1 MRKNNVYI
9 TNIPLEDAL
18 KTYLTAIANPVN
30 TEIVPTHHAAFR
42 KTSQAIFAK
51 RSSPN
56 GHCAA
61 MDGIA
66 VLAENT
72 HGINERNPKRLN
84 PGTDFEYVNTG
95 NLMPKGKDAVIMI
108 EDIAPQDDGTVEII
122 EAAYS
127 WQHVRQ
133 VGEDIIAGEMILP
146 GMHQIRPLDLGA
158 LLSGGIGEVP
168 VLKRLK
174 VGILPTGNEIVQ
186 SINEL
191 EKGKIIDS
199 NSRVIEG
206 LLLELGCEPTVYPTA
221 FDDKAILTEAI
232 RKGISENDF
241 FITIAGSSAG
251 SKDFTVHIIEELGEV
266 VIHGVAIKPGKPTIL
281 GKIDGKGIVGLPGYP
296 VSAFFAFEKFVKP
309 LIESWYKMPKSHH
322 QVKAKLTQRI
332 VSSVKNEELVRV
344 TVGKVGSEWIAT
356 PLNRGAGATM
366 SLVRADGILTIPRLS
381 EGIESGETV
390 TIELM
395 KHLEDIENRLVVIGS
410 HDLIID
416 IIADEMPLSSAHV
429 GSFGGLMAMR
439 KKECHIAPIHLID
452 ENTGI
457 YNISSVQKMFPGGD
471 MSLIKGVKRLQGLMV
486 KKGNPKGIVEF
497 EDLTREDIVFVNRQR
512 GAGTRQLLDFEL
524 KKRGIASDDIN
535 GYHREMTTH
544 MAVAVAV
551 LSEGTD
557 VGLGIYAAA
566 ETMGLDFIPVGYES
580 YDFLVPNDEVDDPRI
595 KHFIEVLQSE
605 PFHIKLKEIGG
616 YILEQ
621 SGDII
626 QIGAQDD

>member
-9 TNIPLEDAL
+9 TNIPLENAL
-18 KTYLTAIANPVN
+18 ETYLSAISNPV
-30 TEIVPTHHAAFR
+30 TSEMVGTQGAVFR
-42 KTSQAIFAK
+42 KTSKAIFAK

-56 GHCAA
+56 DNCAA

-66 VLAENT
+66 VIAEQT
-72 HGINERNPKRLN
+72 HGATERNPLTLK
-84 PGTDFEYVNTG
+84 PGVDFEYVNTG

-108 EDIAPQDDGTVEII
+108 EDIAPQDDGSVEII

-133 VGEDIIAGEMILP
+133 VGEDIISGEMILP
-146 GMHQIRPLDLGA
+146 GMHKIRPLDLGA

-168 VLKRLK
+168 VLKKLK

-186 SINEL
+186 SIKLL

-221 FDDKAILTEAI
+221 LDDKAVLTEAI
-232 RKGISENDF
+232 QKGIEENDF

-281 GKIDGKGIVGLPGYP
+281 GKIDGKGIIGLPGYP

-309 LIESWYKMPKSHH
+309 LIETWYRLPKSHSK
-322 QVKAKLTQRI
+322 VEATLTQRI
-332 VSSVKNEELVRV
+332 VSSVKNEELIRV
-344 TVGKVGSEWIAT
+344 TLGKVDGRWIAT

-381 EGIESGETV
+381 EGIESGDTV

-395 KHLEDIENRLVVIGS
+395 KHLEDIEQRLVVIGS
-410 HDLIID
+410 HDILID

-452 ENTGI
+452 EITGI
-457 YNISSVQKMFPGGD
+457 YNISSVQKMFPTGG
-471 MSLIKGVKRLQGLMV
+471 MSLIKGASRLQGLMV
-486 KKGNPKGIVEF
+486 KKGNPKGINEF
-497 EDLTREDIVFVNRQR
+497 ADLTREDIVFVNRQR

-524 KKRGIASDDIN
+524 KKRNIPTGDIEV
-535 GYHREMTTH
+535 YHREMTTH

-557 VGLGIYAAA
+557 VGLGIYSAA

-580 YDFLVPNDEVDDPRI
+580 YDFLVRNESLEEPGV

-605 PFHIKLKEIGG
+605 EFRNKLREIGG
-616 YILEQ
+616 YISEQ

>member
-30 TEIVPTHHAAFR
+30 TEIVPTHHAVFR
-42 KTSQAIFAK
+42 KTSQAVFAK

-56 GHCAA
+56 DHCAA

-66 VLAENT
+66 VIAEHT
-72 HGINERNPKRLN
+72 HGATERNPLTLKL
-84 PGTDFEYVNTG
+84 GVDFETINTG

-108 EDIAPQDDGTVEII
+108 EDIAPQGEGTVEII

-146 GMHQIRPLDLGA
+146 GMHRIRPLDLGA
-158 LLSGGIGEVP
+158 LFNGGIGEVR
-168 VLKRLK
+168 VLKKLK

-206 LLLELGCEPTVYPTA
+206 LLLELGCEPTVYPVA
-221 FDDKAILTEAI
+221 IDDKEILTEAI
-232 RKGISENDF
+232 RKGIGENDF

-266 VIHGVAIKPGKPTIL
+266 VVHGVAIKPGKPTIL
-281 GKIDGKGIVGLPGYP
+281 GKIDEKGIVGLPGYP

-309 LIESWYKMPKSHH
+309 LIESWYKMPRSNH
-322 QVKAKLTQRI
+322 QVNAKLTQRI

-344 TVGKVGSEWIAT
+344 TLGKVGSEWIVT

-457 YNISSVQKMFPGGD
+457 YNISSVQKMFPQGG
-471 MSLIKGVKRLQGLMV
+471 MSLIRGVKRLQGLMV
-486 KKGNPKGIVEF
+486 KKGNPKGIAEF
-497 EDLTREDIVFVNRQR
+497 EDLTREDVVFVNRQR

-524 KKRGIASDDIN
+524 KKRNIPTEDIE

-566 ETMGLDFIPVGYES
+566 ETLGLDFIPIGYES
-580 YDFLVPNDEVDDPRI
+580 YDFLVPNDEVEDPRI

-605 PFHIKLKEIGG
+605 PFRNKLREIGG
-616 YILEQ
+616 YISEQ

>member
-9 TNIPLEDAL
+9 TNIPLENAL
-18 KTYLTAIANPVN
+18 ETYLTAISNPVTSEVIN
-30 TEIVPTHHAAFR
+30 THDAVFR
-42 KTSQAIFAK
+42 KTSKAIFAK

-56 GHCAA
+56 DHCAA

-66 VLAENT
+66 VVAEHT
-72 HGINERNPKRLN
+72 HGATERNPLTLK
-84 PGTDFEYVNTG
+84 PGVDFEYVNTG

-108 EDIAPQDDGTVEII
+108 EDIVPQDDGSVEII

-133 VGEDIIAGEMILP
+133 VGEDIISGEMILP

-168 VLKRLK
+168 VLRKLK

-186 SINEL
+186 SIDEL
-191 EKGKIIDS
+191 DQGKIIDS

-221 FDDKAILTEAI
+221 LDDKAVLTEAI
-232 RKGISENDF
+232 QKGINENDF

-281 GKIDGKGIVGLPGYP
+281 GKIDEKGIIGLPGYP

-309 LIESWYKMPKSHH
+309 LIETWYRLPKSHNT
-322 QVKAKLTQRI
+322 VSATLTQRI
-332 VSSVKNEELVRV
+332 VSSVKNEELIRV
-344 TVGKVGSEWIAT
+344 TLGKVDGRWIAT

-381 EGIESGETV
+381 EGIESGDTV

-395 KHLEDIENRLVVIGS
+395 KHLEDIAERLVVIGS
-410 HDLIID
+410 HDILID

-452 ENTGI
+452 EVTGI
-457 YNISSVQKMFPGGD
+457 YNISSVQKMFPSGG
-471 MSLIKGVKRLQGLMV
+471 MSLIKGASRLQGLMV
-486 KKGNPKGIVEF
+486 KKGNPKGINEF
-497 EDLTREDIVFVNRQR
+497 ADLTREDVVFINRQR

-524 KKRGIASDDIN
+524 KKRNIPTGDIE

-557 VGLGIYAAA
+557 VGLGIYSAA

-580 YDFLVPNDEVDDPRI
+580 YDFLVRNESLEEPGV
-595 KHFIEVLQSE
+595 KHFIEVLQSDE
-605 PFHIKLKEIGG
+605 FHIKLKEIGG

>member
-1 MRKNNVYI
+1 VRKNKVYI

-18 KTYLTAIANPVN
+18 KTFLATLSNPV
-30 TEIVPTHHAAFR
+30 TSEIIGTHDAVFR
-42 KTSQAIFAK
+42 KTSKAIFAK

-56 GHCAA
+56 DHCAA

-66 VLAENT
+66 VIAEHT
-72 HGINERNPKRLN
+72 HGATERNPLILK
-84 PGTDFEYVNTG
+84 PSVDFEFVNTG
-95 NLMPKGKDAVIMI
+95 NLMPEGKDAVIMI
-108 EDIAPQDDGTVEII
+108 EDIVPQEDGTVQII

-133 VGEDIIAGEMILP
+133 VGEDIISGEMILP

-168 VLKRLK
+168 VLKKLK

-186 SINEL
+186 SIEAL

-221 FDDKAILTEAI
+221 VDDKAILTDAI
-232 RKGISENDF
+232 RKGIQENDF

-281 GKIDGKGIVGLPGYP
+281 GNIEGKGIVGLPGYP

-309 LIESWYKMPKSHH
+309 LIETWYRLPKSHNT
-322 QVKAKLTQRI
+322 VNAILTQRI
-332 VSSVKNEELVRV
+332 VSSVKNEELIRV
-344 TVGKVGSEWIAT
+344 TLGKVDGRWIAT

-381 EGIESGETV
+381 EGIESGDIV
-390 TIELM
+390 SIELM
-395 KHLEDIENRLVVIGS
+395 KHLEDIEQRLVVIGS
-410 HDLIID
+410 HDILID
-416 IIADEMPLSSAHV
+416 IIADKMPLSSAHV

-439 KKECHIAPIHLID
+439 KNECHIAPIHLID
-452 ENTGI
+452 EKTGI
-457 YNISSVQKMFPGGD
+457 YNHSSVQKMFPTGG
-471 MSLIKGVKRLQGLMV
+471 MALIKGVNRLQGLMV
-486 KKGNPKGIVEF
+486 KKGNPKGIVDF
-497 EDLTREDIVFVNRQR
+497 ADLIREDVTFINRQR

-524 KKRGIASDDIN
+524 AKRGIPTDEIE
-535 GYHREMTTH
+535 GYHRELTTH

-551 LSEGTD
+551 LSGGTD
-557 VGLGIYAAA
+557 VGLGIFAAA
-566 ETMGLDFIPVGYES
+566 ETMGLDFIPVGYEA
-580 YDFLVPNDEVDDPRI
+580 YDFLVRNESLDEPLV

-616 YILEQ
+616 YISEQ